1 MIYVHTHVWTHCSG
15 KRNSANT
22 TPPPKVAQ
30 LKDTGDGISAA
41 GEGDSGERLTSSA
54 GDAAKETHLALA
66 GRRV

>member
-1 MIYVHTHVWTHCSG
+1 MIYIHTFGHTAAA

-22 TPPPKVAQ
+22 TPPRKVAQ

-41 GEGDSGERLTSSA
+41 GEGDSGERLTSPA
-54 GDAAKETHLALA
+54 GQDAAKETHFALA